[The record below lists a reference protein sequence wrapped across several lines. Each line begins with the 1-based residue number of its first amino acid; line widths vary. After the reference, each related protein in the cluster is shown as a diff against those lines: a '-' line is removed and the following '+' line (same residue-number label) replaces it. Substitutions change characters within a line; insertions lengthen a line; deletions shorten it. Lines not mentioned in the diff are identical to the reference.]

1 MMHQHYY
8 NGRPHNYKWMTSI
21 IYIYRYMTLC
31 LEGVVSP
38 RSRCRVSCRHGRT
51 AACRV
56 AVVAPP
62 PVVLLPMPSCCR
74 VLCHRRVCCPSCCGR
89 AAAAGVT
96 VAWRR
101 LGLVCAAYTQ
111 NLKREKKKES
121 WRLTV
126 AARVAVTLLCVSP
139 WRTVVRCVA
148 STLRLRCCCCRCA
161 AAALL
166 RVL

>member
-1 MMHQHYY
+1 MSPSHCCVSCRC
-8 NGRPHNYKWMTSI
+8 GRAAACRVAAAVLP
-21 IYIYRYMTLC
+21 R
-31 LEGVVSP
+31 VVSP
-38 RSRCRVSCRHGRT
+38 RSRCRVSCRRGRT

-56 AVVAPP
+56 AAARGTAAHA
-62 PVVLLPMPSCCR
+62 VVLPCVVP
-74 VLCHRRVCCPSCCGR
+74 RRVCCPSCCGH

-96 VAWRR
+96 VAWRM

-126 AARVAVTLLCVSP
+126 AARVALTLLCVSP

-148 STLRLRCCCCRCA
+148 IALRLRCCCCCCA

-166 RVL
+166 LVP